1 MNGLRAGLTFE
12 EFAWATLWLEFGRLS
27 LACGWYNPADYYKR
41 KAVRE
46 LIRRTEQEVLWTG
59 PYGDKSEWAG
69 MVRGWYAAYQGNTAP
84 DILRRTVNANLANR
98 IAKLE
103 SEVGREC

>member
-12 EFAWATLWLEFGRLS
+12 EFAWATLWLEFGRISALS
-27 LACGWYNPADYYKR
+27 SQFNPADYYKR

-46 LIRRTEQEVLWTG
+46 LIRRAKREELWKG

-69 MVRGWYAAYQGNTAP
+69 MVRGWYAAYQDETKP

-98 IAKLE
+98 IVKLE
-103 SEVGREC
+103 SEVKCEC